1 VTRYIRFLAWLHIVL
16 NGMALAVGIIAFAW
30 LGLSADDQEQT
41 ATGYIGMFFLILVP
55 FLVPGLIGGIGL
67 LRHKPWA
74 RILLIILSAI
84 WLLEFPVGTAL
95 GAFGLW
101 VLLSRDGQA
110 LFVVPPPS
118 AAAMPAPGL
127 PSYPPRPLSPPSPL
141 SLPRRNLLSD
151 PVFGILAAMF
161 LVAAG
166 FVLLLAIGFRLHGE
180 VAPAGIDD
188 AVPAAALV
196 MLVVG
201 GGGGITLWRRW
212 QARLRRRSAGQEMIS
227 RSRQLHAKRLA
238 ELNADP
244 AKRKYIPLVERGESW
259 SDEQITY
266 HEDHALTATC
276 THLQPIEQAMRQA
289 GIDLRRITSVTVSA
303 KCRVNESMAKQH
315 FTVQPPIFYVEDYQ
329 GDRGAADFPTAFFT
343 CRNCHS
349 SISTLHPDE
358 ARADTTWFPAAPA
371 AAVAEGSA

>member
-16 NGMALAVGIIAFAW
+16 NGMALAVGITAFAW
-30 LGLSADDQEQT
+30 LGLSADDQAQT
-41 ATGYIGMFFLILVP
+41 AAGYIGMFFLILVP

-110 LFVVPPPS
+110 LFVAPQHS
-118 AAAMPAPGL
+118 AAAMPAPGQASF
-127 PSYPPRPLSPPSPL
+127 PSRPLSP
-141 SLPRRNLLSD
+141 PRRNLLSD
-151 PVFGILAAMF
+151 PIFGILAAMF

-180 VAPAGIDD
+180 AAPAGIDD
-188 AVPAAALV
+188 AAPAAALV
-196 MLVVG
+196 VLVVG

-212 QARLRRRSAGQEMIS
+212 RARLRRRSASREMIS
-227 RSRQLHAKRLA
+227 RSQQLHAKRLA

-244 AKRKYIPLVERGESW
+244 AKRKYVPLVERGESW

-266 HEDHALTATC
+266 HEDHTLTATC

-303 KCRVNESMAKQH
+303 KCRVNQSMTEQH
-315 FTVQPPIFYVEDYQ
+315 FAVQPPVFYVEAYQ
-329 GDRGAADFPTAFFT
+329 GERSAMDFPTAFFI
-343 CRNCHS
+343 CRSCHS
-349 SISTLHPDE
+349 SINTLHPDE

-371 AAVAEGSA
+371 AEIAEGSA